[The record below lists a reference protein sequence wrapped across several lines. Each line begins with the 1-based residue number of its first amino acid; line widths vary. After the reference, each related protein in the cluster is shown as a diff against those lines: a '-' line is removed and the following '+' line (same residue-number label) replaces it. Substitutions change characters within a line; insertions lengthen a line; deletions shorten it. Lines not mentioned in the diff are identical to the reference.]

1 MPRCD
6 RCFLALKLKLVF
18 LAGIFV
24 VALSCVTTE
33 ASHPTSDTEYTG
45 NLDGELVPHTEDKD
59 QVFLHALRDRKK
71 IKFAT
76 PLETG
81 ANVTAGRLYDPL
93 KDKSSL
99 LALLVESEGEPP
111 ILYADLDG
119 DGLLAD
125 SEKFEM
131 TRDEDDNPYIR
142 QVTLQLPFKNPLFKT
157 YPIFIQYYK
166 DVRWDELK
174 ENDRL

>member
-1 MPRCD
+1 PGSRTTSELQPFPTRRSSD
-6 RCFLALKLKLVF
+6 
-18 LAGIFV
+18 
-24 VALSCVTTE
+24 LS
-33 ASHPTSDTEYTG
+33 
-45 NLDGELVPHTEDKD
+45 
-59 QVFLHALRDRKK
+59 
-71 IKFAT
+71 
-76 PLETG
+76 
-81 ANVTAGRLYDPL
+81 VTAGRLYDPL

-142 QVTLQLPFKNPLFKT
+142 QVTL
-157 YPIFIQYYK
+157 
-166 DVRWDELK
+166 
-174 ENDRL
+174 DRKSTRLNSSHLGISYAVF